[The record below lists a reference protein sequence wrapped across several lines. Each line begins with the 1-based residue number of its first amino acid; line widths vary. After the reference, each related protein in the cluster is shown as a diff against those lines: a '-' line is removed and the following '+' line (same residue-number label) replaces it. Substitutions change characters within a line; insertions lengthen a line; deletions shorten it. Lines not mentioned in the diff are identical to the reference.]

1 MIPNEDQVAIRDLAR
16 RFARERLAPH
26 YQAREASGV
35 LDRGLLREMGG
46 LGLLGVDLPEAF
58 GGLGASGV
66 TAGIIAEE
74 LAYGDFNISA
84 VPVGVSLLGAIIMS
98 SAAPAVAG
106 HWVPRMV
113 SGEALLGICVTEP
126 SGGSDAAN
134 MTLRCRRDGDSYV
147 LNGEKTSITF
157 ADCADAFIVF
167 ARTGSPESG
176 AAGITA
182 MIVPANTPGVART
195 RFNDVGS
202 RIIGRGSVFF
212 EDVRVPVEN
221 RLGEENQG
229 FTHVMRGF
237 DYSRALIALEC
248 VGSAQAS
255 LDEAWEYTKTRTAFG
270 APIAQYQGVT
280 FPLVEGETNI
290 AAVRQLSYHALEL
303 RDAGKPHTAE
313 AAMVKW
319 LGPKTA
325 FDVIHQCLLTFGHY
339 GWSMDLPHQQR
350 MRDVMGLEIGDGTA
364 GVMKLIV
371 ARERIGRVAVQYAK
385 R

>member
-1 MIPNEDQVAIRDLAR
+1 MILNEDQLAIRDLAR
-16 RFARERLAPH
+16 RFAKELLAPH
-26 YQAREASGV
+26 YQAREMAGV
-35 LDRGLLREMGG
+35 MDRKLLREMGD
-46 LGLLGVDLPEAF
+46 LGLLGADLPEKF
-58 GGLGASGV
+58 GGLGVPGV
-66 TAGIIAEE
+66 TAGVIAEE
-74 LAYGDFNISA
+74 LSYGDFNISA
-84 VPVGVSLLGAIIMS
+84 VPVGVSLLGAILMS
-98 SAAPAVAG
+98 SATPAIAEQ
-106 HWVPRMV
+106 WVPRMI
-113 SGEALLGICVTEP
+113 SGEVLMGICVTEP
-126 SGGSDAAN
+126 SGGSDAGN
-134 MTLRCRRDGDSYV
+134 LKLRCRRDGEFYV

-182 MIVPANTPGVART
+182 MIVAADTPGIART

-202 RIIGRGSVFF
+202 LIIGRGSVFF

-221 RLGEENQG
+221 RLGTENQG

-248 VGSAQAS
+248 VGCAQAS
-255 LDEAWEYTKTRTAFG
+255 LDEAWEYTKTRTAFD

-280 FPLVEGETNI
+280 FPLVEGESLL
-290 AAVRQLSYHALEL
+290 AAVRQLSYHALAL
-303 RDAGKPHTAE
+303 RDAGQPHTAE

-339 GWSMDLPHQQR
+339 GWSKDLPHQQR

-364 GVMKLIV
+364 GIMKLIV
-371 ARERIGRVAVQYAK
+371 ARERVGRAAVQHAK
-385 R
+385 G